1 MSILIPDL
9 CRHFYSFEP
18 NLIPIMGNSLTLK
31 INVIKVPMISGADIV
46 IVKAAS
52 IGPVTVSQSTFIA
65 LG

>member
-1 MSILIPDL
+1 M
-9 CRHFYSFEP
+9 
-18 NLIPIMGNSLTLK
+18 MGNSLTLK
-31 INVIKVPMISGADIV
+31 INVIKVSMMSGADIV